1 MVTLTVTPTQL
12 PRRPPQRFL
21 PDARRRSGLRG
32 SNLSLRKTPVL
43 ILQTTSWQSM
53 MGMGG
58 PGLFCSGSS
67 VVANERRIL
76 SGKDDGVPNGIRGD
90 LQGS

>member
-1 MVTLTVTPTQL
+1 
-12 PRRPPQRFL
+12 
-21 PDARRRSGLRG
+21 
-32 SNLSLRKTPVL
+32 
-43 ILQTTSWQSM
+43 M